1 MTDFFIQNEGSIF
14 LLQPLSDAGK
24 EWVKEHIGDDAQTLG
39 DAVVIEHRYIGAIV
53 DGVQADGLSV
63 E

>member
-1 MTDFFIQNEGSIF
+1 VTDFFIQNEGSIF
-14 LLQPLSDAGK
+14 LLHPLSDAGK